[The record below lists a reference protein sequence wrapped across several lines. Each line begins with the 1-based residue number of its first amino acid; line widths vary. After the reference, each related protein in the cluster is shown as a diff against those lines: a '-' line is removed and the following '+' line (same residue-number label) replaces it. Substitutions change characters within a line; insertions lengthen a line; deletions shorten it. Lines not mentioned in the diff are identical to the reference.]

1 MSFDISTNL
10 DLFKL
15 DPAGNVATSQGSS
28 DAAQAASGSLPGD
41 SISTSPL
48 AYFGDMV
55 QSIGRSMSQD
65 ASNLPATD
73 RSAHGDAISQALE
86 MLESTM
92 GLMSLYGASG
102 DEAMTRLQTGDLPA
116 LGTID

>member
-1 MSFDISTNL
+1 MGFDVSTNL
-10 DLFKL
+10 DLFKV
-15 DPAGNVATSQGSS
+15 DAASGVAASQGSP
-28 DAAQAASGSLPGD
+28 DAADTTSGSLPGD

-48 AYFGDMV
+48 AFFGDMV

-65 ASNLPATD
+65 AANLPATD
-73 RSAHGDAISQALE
+73 SAAHGDAISQALE

-92 GLMSLYGASG
+92 GLMSLYGGSG
-102 DEAMTRLQTGDLPA
+102 DEAMTRLQTGDLPT